1 MTDYGN
7 SDPIED
13 NTAQADDRF
22 AVVIYADDAWTILR
36 EWNNS
41 GSLDVYNNIAT
52 TGQYVTVDLS
62 AYGTKTV
69 KFAFYGE
76 STVSNN
82 GDNDLHI
89 DNVTIGL
96 HVAAGDWNNDNAG
109 TNVGTATSHNITGLT
124 AETKYEVQV
133 VALCGSHPVSDPYFF
148 TTLYGFDTL
157 IVADRWY
164 AISSPVHNSGDN
176 ETFAGVT
183 NLIPATPGDFEYD
196 LLYWDAA
203 NGKWK
208 TSKPAVITSFTR
220 GQGYIYRRSDDAP
233 LTFLGQSNHGNI
245 SSSYLYANC
254 TDASLAGFN
263 LLGNPYAKAYTPTMD
278 YYKLNTNGTWTVNE
292 HDNGSVRVA
301 EAFFV
306 KLTSGGYYNFTEPGG
321 AKSAAGTAEKSLAFT
336 VSNDNYS
343 DIAYVRFAA
352 GEEMPKM
359 SHLNP
364 EAPALSIPLDDRR
377 YAIATL
383 DANTESFPLAFNGT
397 GDYTL
402 TASNFEGLGYL
413 HLIDHVAG
421 RDIDL
426 LREHEYTFSAA
437 GNTADRFTVKLKP
450 ESDENS
456 FVRVSD
462 SRLVVD
468 GSGLLQVFDV
478 MGRQLGT
485 AQVDGTTTLD
495 RRSLGIVGAGVYVL
509 RLNGNSQKIVVK

>member
-1 MTDYGN
+1 L
-7 SDPIED
+7 
-13 NTAQADDRF
+13 
-22 AVVIYADDAWTILR
+22 VYANEAWTILR

-69 KFAFYGE
+69 KIAFYGE
-76 STVSNN
+76 STVNNN

-89 DNVTIGL
+89 DNVAIGL

-133 VALCGSHPVSDPYFF
+133 EALCGSHPVSDPYFF

-164 AISSPVHNSGDN
+164 AISSPAHNSGTS
-176 ETFAGVT
+176 ETFAGVE
-183 NLIPATPGDFEYD
+183 NLTSGTYD
-196 LLYWDAA
+196 LLRWDQS
-203 NGKWK
+203 NGKWVS
-208 TSKPAVITSFTR
+208 SKPTVFTSFDR
-220 GQGYIYRRSDDAP
+220 GQGYIYRRSADAT
-233 LTFLGQSNHGNI
+233 LTFLGQSNHGNY
-245 SSSYLYANC
+245 SSSNYLYFSCSDLN
-254 TDASLAGFN
+254 LKGFN
-263 LLGNPYAKAYTPTMD
+263 LLGNPYPKAYTPTMA
-278 YYKLNTNGTWTVNE
+278 YYKLNANGTWTVNTAST
-292 HDNGSVRVA
+292 GSVRVG

-306 KLTSGGYYNFTEPGG
+306 KAASGGYYTFTEPGG
-321 AKSAAGTAEKSLAFT
+321 AKSVYATAEKPLAFT
-336 VSNDNYS
+336 VSNGNYS

-352 GEEMPKM
+352 GEDMPKM

-364 EAPALSIPLDDRR
+364 AAPALSIPQGDRR
-377 YAIATL
+377 YAIANL
-383 DANTESFPLAFNGT
+383 DENTESFPLHFSGT

-402 TASNFEGLGYL
+402 TASNLDGIGYL

-450 ESDENS
+450 EGDENS

-462 SRLVVD
+462 SRLVID
-468 GSGLLQVFDV
+468 GTGLLQVYDV